1 MHITTVILVLQCTIC
16 LAIRVPVNWDESEVK
31 EALKL
36 EDKPVPNEYFQ
47 YTANKPQFAVD
58 VAKFH
63 DVKSPEKHYESYPV
77 QPHTGLTKPAFGKH
91 QMLNSENQNY
101 KPYQQYVQQDNNR
114 QVSPVSNYYE
124 VFHPYKA
131 EIPALQEI
139 YKDPVLNK
147 IRNDVRDS
155 KNRLQQYEQDAGEP
169 NVEKDEYLE
178 SPEIT
183 DRKRFPIRNKPVRYE
198 VHRPQRKPIY
208 YQPIPITNHREH
220 YLNQKLKHP
229 WNQNYAKVTPMHY
242 RPLKHHLNRL
252 RQQHALTYDDERN
265 EYPQI
270 TPPEQYAEK
279 PDGYDIY
286 EKGKDNY
293 NKIRNNFD
301 ESINKAIIKNRPVAN
316 QNLEFQEENKAQDEE
331 ETFVPIKN
339 YAQVRKTETFKHL
352 PKSAA
357 FRDAQNLE
365 EYQNAPRLREA
376 IKSSKNQVVYSEEG
390 YEDSAYDHGGEQKH
404 ASDHEGH
411 GGFLKEKESSKGKYK
426 IPTIDIGFADEGKT
440 ASRQQVLHGEKWN
453 DEKVDSQDENDT
465 EDYTED
471 ENDYNEKTDD
481 EDITSAEYN
490 ERNKRD
496 DNNTQ
501 TNLKDSTENRDENL
515 ESVLEHEV
523 AKREIKLNMSEPKLK
538 LRLPETKETNRK
550 ILFEKY
556 KNKLKKKYPYYF
568 KNSKILNKNS
578 PLRYAENIKLIPQ
591 KMSSDTAFYNSRI
604 ALECP
609 EVETEINPVPEKFEN
624 DDVTSS
630 NDDGDNDEDE
640 DEKDSDKGEEE
651 FKNFK
656 NKQRLKG
663 LGDKIDCL
671 KAKYFGE
678 DPLDSPFFKEE
689 TINNPLPPSKPNN
702 KIFILPNGNLQ
713 QRTKN
718 TLNNFT
724 ESNPDILSLLNKLY
738 DNNTFKNNKTENI
751 SDQNDS
757 KEYNHHINKESVTK
771 MPHILRKKRSATF
784 MYEPYKVIKESQSQD
799 SKKLTG
805 NGNVSPLIKKLQTR
819 QIIERASSNN
829 QKQYKDIG
837 KNDRPAN
844 AQETKFVDV
853 SVDQRRGEPRYE
865 LDRGNHKSVYSPVE
879 NRSSISVDEYKK
891 KISNENYSNKHM
903 DDTINKEITNK
914 PYFDVSKYLPQTLMT
929 QNLAASNKIEKVVP
943 STTPTPRA
951 DIDENDEDDD
961 YEEYDEEDDEDD
973 LTTTTTT
980 KKPAKIRIRLTTTIK
995 PDVTEQP
1002 ETSKLRLVT
1011 RFHTTS
1017 TTEKP
1022 FEKINDQK
1030 FNNRD
1035 DNVRSPKYREKKKKS
1050 TKSTLVTD
1058 TERYGDDDDDMR
1070 EKEIDAMIGVQHDMD
1085 EYIPMYEKEEKRK
1098 LSSTQNEKDAE
1109 NDSDENE
1116 HGGHSENDEDD
1127 DDDDDDDDN
1136 DDDDDDDDDDD
1147 VDVEENN
1154 DHRKDEHHIGKEKI
1168 SAPNE
1173 RVKMETTTS
1182 EPTKRTL
1189 LRTTEPT
1196 ATTEVLNK
1204 MNEQRPMIFRKR
1216 VEIHKELPVDEKS
1229 PHVTHFKQD
1238 IKEVEVVKEMEE
1250 PKKKKI
1256 KNSEALE
1263 LYKDDNLAK
1272 DINQLGGVEIFRDDI
1287 DLETGPRHG
1296 GNYRSIKPEELRQEN
1311 LGSNVDVEGSQS
1323 ETKSTIQVEPT
1334 TARPRIKSD
1343 VIRSRN
1349 VRNRNAKLNDRS
1361 GAKAETSTISTRQ
1374 ENLRKLRRNR
1384 NENEKSAKLIEF
1396 QDEDAENHPRNMHG
1410 GNFKTYN
1417 TRSNNRPMH
1426 GGNYRSAKI
1435 VQADIVKTTP
1445 SITSTTTGRT
1455 IPIRNRKQ
1463 EAELLN
1469 TFARVVPELTTPP
1482 AFILDP
1488 SKRQYYYVD

>member
-1 MHITTVILVLQCTIC
+1 MHIPAAIIVLIEIIVQCTIC
-16 LAIRVPVNWDESEVK
+16 LAIRVPVDWDASEVK
-31 EALKL
+31 PVKL
-36 EDKPVPNEYFQ
+36 EDKPAPNDYFQ

-91 QMLNSENQNY
+91 QMLDSANQNY

-114 QVSPVSNYYE
+114 HVSPVSNYYE
-124 VFHPYKA
+124 VYHPYKE
-131 EIPALQEI
+131 EIPALQAI

-155 KNRLQQYEQDAGEP
+155 KNRLQQYEHDAGESD
-169 NVEKDEYLE
+169 VQKDEYLE
-178 SPEIT
+178 SPEAT
-183 DRKRFPIRNKPVRYE
+183 DKKRFPIRNKPVRYE
-198 VHRPQRKPIY
+198 VHRPQRRPIY
-208 YQPIPITNHREH
+208 YQPIPITNQREH
-220 YLNQKLKHP
+220 HLNQKLKHP

-242 RPLKHHLNRL
+242 RPLKHHLHRL
-252 RQQHALTYDDERN
+252 RQQHAMTYDDERN

-270 TPPEQYAEK
+270 IPPEQYAEK
-279 PDGYDIY
+279 PDGYDIF

-301 ESINKAIIKNRPVAN
+301 ESINKAVLKNRPTDK
-316 QNLEFQEENKAQDEE
+316 QNLEFKQENEENKAQDEE
-331 ETFVPIKN
+331 EFVPIKN
-339 YAQVRKTETFKHL
+339 YAQVRKTETYKHL

-426 IPTIDIGFADEGKT
+426 IPTIDIGFVDEGKT
-440 ASRQQVLHGEKWN
+440 ASREQVEHGEKWN
-453 DEKVDSQDENDT
+453 DEKTGSQDENET
-465 EDYTED
+465 EDYSED
-471 ENDYNEKTDD
+471 ENDFDVETDS

-490 ERNKRD
+490 ERNKRED
-496 DNNTQ
+496 SNNQ
-501 TNLKDSTENRDENL
+501 TNLRENSSENINDE
-515 ESVLEHEV
+515 SKVEHEV
-523 AKREIKLNMSEPKLK
+523 AKREINLNVTEPNLK
-538 LRLPETKETNRK
+538 LSLPEKEIKRK
-550 ILFEKY
+550 ILVDKY
-556 KNKLKKKYPYYF
+556 KSKLKKKYPYYF
-568 KNSKILNKNS
+568 KDSKILNKNS
-578 PLRYAENIKLIPQ
+578 PLRYAENLKLMPQ
-591 KMSSDTAFYNSRI
+591 KINSDTAFYNSRI

-609 EVETEINPVPEKFEN
+609 DVETEINPVPEKFEKDKVSN
-624 DDVTSS
+624 SDDSE
-630 NDDGDNDEDE
+630 DDDDDEE
-640 DEKDSDKGEEE
+640 EENDKGEEE

-678 DPLDSPFFKEE
+678 DPLDSPFFKEDI
-689 TINNPLPPSKPNN
+689 INNPLPPSKPNS
-702 KIFILPNGNLQ
+702 KIFTLPNSNLQ
-713 QRTKN
+713 QHTKN
-718 TLNNFT
+718 NLNN
-724 ESNPDILSLLNKLY
+724 SNEPNLDILSLLNKLY
-738 DNNTFKNNKTENI
+738 DNNTFKNNITENI
-751 SDQNDS
+751 SS
-757 KEYNHHINKESVTK
+757 KNESTGLKYDHHVNKESVTK
-771 MPHILRKKRSATF
+771 MPHTLRNKRSATF

-799 SKKLTG
+799 SKKLTT

-819 QIIERASSNN
+819 QIIEKAGSNN

-844 AQETKFVDV
+844 PQETTFVDV

-865 LDRGNHKSVYSPVE
+865 LDLGNHKSVYSPVE
-879 NRSSISVDEYKK
+879 NRSSISVDDYKK
-891 KISNENYSNKHM
+891 KISNVNNSDKYMESN
-903 DDTINKEITNK
+903 NKEVTNR
-914 PYFDVSKYLPQTLMT
+914 PYFDVSKYLPQTIVT
-929 QNLAASNKIEKVVP
+929 QNIAASNKVEKVVRS
-943 STTPTPRA
+943 STSKPQTEN
-951 DIDENDEDDD
+951 DENDEDDD
-961 YEEYDEEDDEDD
+961 YEEYDEEEDEDEV
-973 LTTTTTT
+973 TTTTTT
-980 KKPAKIRIRLTTTIK
+980 KKPTKIRIRLTTTVK
-995 PDVTEQP
+995 PDVNEQS
-1002 ETSKLRLVT
+1002 ETPKLRLIT

-1022 FEKINDQK
+1022 IEKMNDDK
-1030 FNNRD
+1030 YHNRD
-1035 DNVRSPKYREKKKKS
+1035 DNTRSPKYREKKKKS

-1058 TERYGDDDDDMR
+1058 TESYGDDDDDMR

-1085 EYIPMYEKEEKRK
+1085 EYRPMYEKEEKRK
-1098 LSSTQNEKDAE
+1098 LSSRQHK

-1116 HGGHSENDEDD
+1116 HDHHDEDDDDDDEDEDEEDD
-1127 DDDDDDDDN
+1127 DDDDDDEEDEE
-1136 DDDDDDDDDDD
+1136 
-1147 VDVEENN
+1147 VDEKTN
-1154 DHRKDEHHIGKEKI
+1154 HHEDKHYKEK
-1168 SAPNE
+1168 E
-1173 RVKMETTTS
+1173 RVSTSNEKVKVETTTS

-1204 MNEQRPMIFRKR
+1204 MNEQRPTIFRKKI
-1216 VEIHKELPVDEKS
+1216 EIHKELPVDKKS

-1250 PKKKKI
+1250 PKKKVL
-1256 KNSEALE
+1256 KNLEALE
-1263 LYKDDNLAK
+1263 LYRDDNLAK

-1287 DLETGPRHG
+1287 DLESGPRHG

-1311 LGSNVDVEGSQS
+1311 ESSNVDVEASQS
-1323 ETKSTIQVEPT
+1323 ETKSTVQVEPA
-1334 TARPRIKSD
+1334 TARPRLRSD

-1349 VRNRNAKLNDRS
+1349 VRNRNAKIIDRS
-1361 GAKAETSTISTRQ
+1361 GPKPETTTISTRE

-1384 NENEKSAKLIEF
+1384 NENAKSAKLIEF
-1396 QDEDAENHPRNMHG
+1396 QDENVEDHPRSMHG
-1410 GNFKTYN
+1410 GNFRTYN
-1417 TRSNNRPMH
+1417 TRNNNRPMH

-1435 VQADIVKTTP
+1435 VQAPTT
-1445 SITSTTTGRT
+1445 TSTTTSTTTVRPT
-1455 IPIRNRKQ
+1455 PTRNRNN